1 MMSEI
6 KEMNKKISVWTK
18 RLDEIENEFFEIMK
32 REKKS
37 DKEIRMKLWM
47 KFKGIA
53 DDFRNNFMEMWK
65 LKMYKQLDDMTA
77 LVNIVFNDLI
87 KYIG

>member
-6 KEMNKKISVWTK
+6 KEMNKKISVWAK
-18 RLDEIENEFFEIMK
+18 GLDEIENELFEIMK
-32 REKKS
+32 GEKEP

-47 KFKGIA
+47 KFKGII
-53 DDFRNNFMEMWK
+53 DDFGNNFMEIWK
-65 LKMYKQLDDMTA
+65 LKMYKQLDDMTV